1 MRLVT
6 ANSTNWDNE
15 FDALVRGAFAAQ
27 STRGFAPAELRL
39 EGDDAV
45 VALDLPGI
53 TIENINVRIEDGV
66 LIVSGERPAAS
77 PGDARVIHS
86 ELRTGTFT
94 RTFRLPRHVDP
105 AAVSANIECGVLTIR
120 VPAAATRPS
129 TQIPVTVSDT
139 SAAASLSESSA
150 S

>member
-1 MRLVT
+1 MRLVASNPT
-6 ANSTNWDNE
+6 SWDNE

-45 VALDLPGI
+45 VALDLPGMS
-53 TIENINVRIEDGV
+53 TDHINVRIEEGV
-66 LIVSGERPAAS
+66 LIVSGERPALA
-77 PGDARVIHS
+77 PEHARVVHS
-86 ELRTGTFT
+86 ELRTGSFT

-105 AAVSANIECGVLTIR
+105 AAVSANFDCGVLTIR

-129 TQIPVTVSDT
+129 TEIPITVGN
-139 SAAASLSESSA
+139 SAITNDA
-150 S
+150 